1 MTPEAEEN
9 DDEPCEPGDGLTP
22 HTSDRADSRL
32 WGWMSL
38 SDPESSELP
47 ASFRKLDSDL
57 SAAGLVAAVW
67 EDLATPQGD
76 SWIRKRPE
84 LGF

>member
-9 DDEPCEPGDGLTP
+9 DGEPCEPGDGLTP
-22 HTSDRADSRL
+22 HSSDRADSRL

-47 ASFRKLDSDL
+47 ASFRKLESDL
-57 SAAGLVAAVW
+57 SAAMVGVAAVW
-67 EDLATPQGD
+67 EALATPHGD
-76 SWIRKRPE
+76 SWIHKQPS
-84 LGF
+84 

>member
-1 MTPEAEEN
+1 MTPDSEE
-9 DDEPCEPGDGLTP
+9 DEPCEPGDGLTP

-38 SDPESSELP
+38 SDPEESSTEP

-57 SAAGLVAAVW
+57 SAARVGVSPVG
-67 EDLATPQGD
+67 DGLATPHGD
-76 SWIRKRPE
+76 SWIRKTS
-84 LGF
+84 